1 MSRFVLVT
9 AVVLGMF
16 AFTAA
21 QVRAADEVAAQT
33 KTGVIKSIDATA
45 KTFVLKPEARELTF
59 KTTDSTA
66 YMIDGKEAKM
76 ADVVKVDA
84 KVTVTYARSGDE
96 RTATKVEATTAPKKG

>member
-21 QVRAADEVAAQT
+21 QIWAADEVATQT
-33 KTGVIKSIDATA
+33 KAGVIKSIDATA

-59 KTTDSTA
+59 KITDATT
-66 YMIDGKEAKM
+66 YKIDGKEAKM
-76 ADVVKVDA
+76 AEVVKVDA
-84 KVTVTYARSGDE
+84 KVTVTYTRSGDE
-96 RTATKVEATTAPKKG
+96 RTATKVEMTTVTTKG